1 MTMINKIIR
10 NILITLVISCLNITI
25 NGQPVYETLLHSE
38 ALIKSGKTGEAIEL
52 LSTAIKDKEDSRLF
66 IERAEA
72 FIEEGNYQNAISDCN
87 TANSLIP
94 YSGEYLLARIYAM
107 KGDAATSLYHLER
120 NIGSSFR
127 KSEKEVMLDPAYGLI
142 ENSPEW
148 RQFWKKDLYS
158 ELETGVSEIEYYISA
173 DMNSEAVSRLS
184 ELENKYNDDDEVLY
198 ARALI
203 NHSAGRSAGA
213 IKILSGLTNSNPGN
227 RKYLTLL
234 AKVQIAE
241 SNYAGASVT
250 YSKLIKLE
258 IPDADLFILRAE
270 CYSKTGETDRA
281 VSDIEKFLT
290 LYPEDKRALS
300 MAGKI
305 YTASGNYLKALEYFS
320 ENLRYHPHDPGCYI
334 DRADAYLMSRSWDW
348 AMKDYSMS
356 LDLDPSNS
364 EAWLNKGISLLNS
377 GKKDDACHDFS
388 KSFNLGNKRAISYLS
403 KYCIE

>member
-1 MTMINKIIR
+1 MKMVNKIIR
-10 NILITLVISCLNITI
+10 NILIFLVTCSFNITT
-25 NGQPVYETLLHSE
+25 NGQLVYETLLHSE
-38 ALIKSGKTGEAIEL
+38 ALIKNGETGGAIEL
-52 LSTAIKDKEDSRLF
+52 LSSAIKEKQDSRLF
-66 IERAEA
+66 VERAEA
-72 FIEEGNYQNAISDCN
+72 FIKEGDYQNAINDCN

-158 ELETGVSEIEYYISA
+158 DLETGVSEIEYYVTA
-173 DMNSEAVSRLS
+173 NMNEEAVNKLS
-184 ELENKYNDDDEVLY
+184 ELENKYNDEDEVLY
-198 ARALI
+198 SRALI
-203 NHSAGRSAGA
+203 NHSSGRSAAA
-213 IKILSGLTNSNPGN
+213 IKILSGLINSDPGN
-227 RKYLTLL
+227 GKFMRLL
-234 AKVQIAE
+234 AKAQVAE
-241 SNYAGASVT
+241 SNYAGASAT
-250 YSKLIKLE
+250 YTRLIKLE
-258 IPDADLFILRAE
+258 IPDAVLFLLRAE

-281 VSDIEKFLT
+281 VADIEKFLT

-300 MAGKI
+300 MAGRI

-377 GKKDDACHDFS
+377 GKKDDACHDFR

-403 KYCIE
+403 KYCIK

>member
-1 MTMINKIIR
+1 MKMVNKIIR
-10 NILITLVISCLNITI
+10 NILIFLVTCSFNITT
-25 NGQPVYETLLHSE
+25 NGQLVYETLLHSE
-38 ALIKSGKTGEAIEL
+38 ALIKNGETGGAIEL
-52 LSTAIKDKEDSRLF
+52 LSSAIKEKQDSRLF
-66 IERAEA
+66 VERAEA
-72 FIEEGNYQNAISDCN
+72 FIKEGDYQNAINDCN

-158 ELETGVSEIEYYISA
+158 DLETGVSEIEYYVTA
-173 DMNSEAVSRLS
+173 NMNEEAVNKLS

-198 ARALI
+198 SRALI
-203 NHSAGRSAGA
+203 NHSSGRSAAA
-213 IKILSGLTNSNPGN
+213 IKILSGLINSDPGN
-227 RKYLTLL
+227 GKFMRLL
-234 AKVQIAE
+234 AKAQVAV
-241 SNYAGASVT
+241 SNYAGASAT
-250 YSKLIKLE
+250 YTRLIKLE
-258 IPDADLFILRAE
+258 IPDAVLFLLRAE

-281 VSDIEKFLT
+281 VADIEKFLT

-300 MAGKI
+300 MAGRI

-377 GKKDDACHDFS
+377 GKKDDACHDFR

-403 KYCIE
+403 KYCIK

>member
-1 MTMINKIIR
+1 MTMVVKIIR
-10 NILITLVISCLNITI
+10 NILILVVISFFSITI
-25 NGQPVYETLLHSE
+25 KGQLVYETLLRSE
-38 ALIKSGKTGEAIEL
+38 ALIKCGKTGEAIEL
-52 LSTAIKDKEDSRLF
+52 LSAAIKDKKDSRLL

-72 FIEEGNYQNAISDCN
+72 FIEEGDYQNAISDCN

-94 YSGEYLLARIYAM
+94 YSGEHVLARIYAM

-158 ELETGVSEIEYYISA
+158 DLETGVSEIAYYISA
-173 DMNSEAVSRLS
+173 DMNNEAVSRLS
-184 ELENKYNDDDEVLY
+184 ELENQYNDDDEVLY

-203 NHSAGRSAGA
+203 DHSSGRSAEA
-213 IKILSGLTNSNPGN
+213 VKILDGLINSNPGN
-227 RKYLTLL
+227 GKYLRLL
-234 AKVQIAE
+234 AKAQIAE

-270 CYSKTGETDRA
+270 CYSKTGETNRA
-281 VSDIEKFLT
+281 VADIEKYLT
-290 LYPEDKRALS
+290 LYTGNKRALS
-300 MAGKI
+300 MAGRI

-320 ENLRYHPHDPGCYI
+320 ENLLYHPHDPGCYV

-348 AMKDYSMS
+348 AVKDYSMS

-377 GKKDDACHDFS
+377 GKKDDACHDFR
-388 KSFNLGNKRAISYLS
+388 KSFSLGNKRAIGYLS

>member
-1 MTMINKIIR
+1 MKMVNKIIR
-10 NILITLVISCLNITI
+10 NILIFLVTCSFNITT
-25 NGQPVYETLLHSE
+25 NGQLVYETLLHSE
-38 ALIKSGKTGEAIEL
+38 ALIKNGETGGAIEL
-52 LSTAIKDKEDSRLF
+52 LSSAIKEKQDSRLF
-66 IERAEA
+66 VERAEA
-72 FIEEGNYQNAISDCN
+72 FIKEGDYQNAINDCN

-158 ELETGVSEIEYYISA
+158 DLETGVSEIEYYVTA
-173 DMNSEAVSRLS
+173 NMNEEAVNKLS

-198 ARALI
+198 SRALI
-203 NHSAGRSAGA
+203 NHSSGRSAAA
-213 IKILSGLTNSNPGN
+213 IKILSGLINSDPGN
-227 RKYLTLL
+227 GKFMRLL
-234 AKVQIAE
+234 AKAQVAV
-241 SNYAGASVT
+241 SNYAGASAT
-250 YSKLIKLE
+250 YTRLIKLE
-258 IPDADLFILRAE
+258 IPDAVLFLLRAE

-281 VSDIEKFLT
+281 VADIEKFLT
-290 LYPEDKRALS
+290 LYPEDKGALS
-300 MAGKI
+300 MAGRI

-377 GKKDDACHDFS
+377 GKKDDACHDFR

-403 KYCIE
+403 KYCIK

>member
-1 MTMINKIIR
+1 MVNKIIR
-10 NILITLVISCLNITI
+10 NILIFLVTCSFNITT
-25 NGQPVYETLLHSE
+25 NGQLVYETLLHSE
-38 ALIKSGKTGEAIEL
+38 ALIKSGKNGEAIEL
-52 LSTAIKDKEDSRLF
+52 LSSAIKDKKDSRLF

-72 FIEEGNYQNAISDCN
+72 FIKERDYQNAINDCN

-94 YSGEYLLARIYAM
+94 YSGEYVLARIYAM

-120 NIGSSFR
+120 NIGSPFR
-127 KSEKEVMLDPAYGLI
+127 KSEKEVMLDPAYGLV

-158 ELETGVSEIEYYISA
+158 DLETGVSEIEYYISA
-173 DMNSEAVSRLS
+173 NMNDEAVSRLS
-184 ELENKYNDDDEVLY
+184 ELENQYSDDDEVLY

-203 NHSAGRSAGA
+203 NHSSDRSAGA
-213 IKILSGLTNSNPGN
+213 IKILSGLTNSDPGN
-227 RKYLTLL
+227 GKYLRLL
-234 AKVQIAE
+234 AKAQIAE

-250 YSKLIKLE
+250 YTKLIKME
-258 IPDADLFILRAE
+258 IPDPGLLILRAE

-281 VSDIEKFLT
+281 VADIEKFLT
-290 LYPEDKRALS
+290 LYPEDKSALS
-300 MAGKI
+300 MAGRI

-320 ENLRYHPHDPGCYI
+320 ENLRYHPHDPGCYV

-348 AMKDYSMS
+348 AVKDYSMS

-377 GKKDDACHDFS
+377 GKKDDACHDFR

-403 KYCIE
+403 KYCIK